1 MRGQQ
6 QVPVSALHVYVIHLI
21 VSDEIGLASC
31 RVLTVSAVLWQ
42 APALVK
48 LQVLRHAARV
58 GRSERTE
65 RTLVRLL
72 SCVTSVVHFEVVC
85 SYYLRNGI

>member
-1 MRGQQ
+1 MRYKLQL
-6 QVPVSALHVYVIHLI
+6 PASALQVHVIRLI

-31 RVLTVSAVLWQ
+31 RVLAVSAVLWH

-48 LQVLRHAARV
+48 LQVLWHAARV

-72 SCVTSVVHFEVVC
+72 SCVTSVVHFKVVR
-85 SYYLRNGI
+85 SYYLQN